1 MDEQVW
7 SGTSVTIEA
16 TVNGQPV
23 VATVPTH
30 RLLINFLREDLHLTG
45 AKRACDVQVCGACTV
60 LVDGQPVS
68 ACTYLAFEIDGKR
81 VETAEGLI
89 ANSAF
94 HPVAEAFVA
103 HGALQCGY
111 CTAGMVMAAKSLL
124 DANPNPSEDEIKAYM
139 NGNLCRCTGYKKIV
153 DAIRSV
159 ARD

>member
-30 RLLINFLREDLHLTG
+30 RLLIDFLREDLHLTG

-89 ANSAF
+89 ANGAF

-111 CTAGMVMAAKSLL
+111 CTAGMVMAANSLL